1 MVLIYQP
8 PNAHV
13 RISGILPSNA
23 MAGAAVKKI
32 YWEKLLR
39 SIKTGLGMKYTE
51 YYNSN
56 PVLSVNAQHYRV
68 SQKKVIQNRAET
80 MPP

>member
-23 MAGAAVKKI
+23 MAAVAVKKI
-32 YWEKLLR
+32 Y
-39 SIKTGLGMKYTE
+39 T
-51 YYNSN
+51 
-56 PVLSVNAQHYRV
+56 
-68 SQKKVIQNRAET
+68 
-80 MPP
+80 